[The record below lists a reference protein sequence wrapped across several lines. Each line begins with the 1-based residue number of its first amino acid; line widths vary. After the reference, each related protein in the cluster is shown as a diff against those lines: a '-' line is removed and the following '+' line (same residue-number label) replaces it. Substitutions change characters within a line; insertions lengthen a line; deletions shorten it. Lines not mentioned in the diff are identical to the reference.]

1 METMETMENK
11 KNENASLLRKVGEKA
26 KEAGVKT
33 LTWMGDHPYAAAVIG
48 SVSVYALGVYN
59 LYKHNGANK
68 KTDDWQ
74 MCVYRSEPGTK
85 LWKYQ
90 RHSPVFHPSKED
102 AETIL
107 ESTKDWKSLR

>member
-1 METMETMENK
+1 METMENK

-33 LTWMGDHPYAAAVIG
+33 LTWMVDHPFAAAVIG

-59 LYKHNGANK
+59 IYKHNGANK

-90 RHSPVFHPSKED
+90 RQSPVFHPSKED

-107 ESTKDWKSLR
+107 ESTKDWKSPR